1 MRYFCSLPYQN
12 NKWFFWTPIYKKKD
26 PLNKETY
33 LPLSVLSYISKI
45 VEKTVYEKMNS
56 YMEPRFS
63 LGFTNCTS

>member
-1 MRYFCSLPYQN
+1 M
-12 NKWFFWTPIYKKKD
+12 YKKKD

-63 LGFTNCTS
+63 LGFPNCTS